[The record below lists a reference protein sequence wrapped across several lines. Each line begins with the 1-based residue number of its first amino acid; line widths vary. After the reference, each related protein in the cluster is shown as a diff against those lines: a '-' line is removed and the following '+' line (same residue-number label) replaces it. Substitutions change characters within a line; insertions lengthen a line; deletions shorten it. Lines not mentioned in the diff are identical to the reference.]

1 MPFEEIE
8 SRLAELNMLPLPP
21 VLYCRGGDK
30 TKDLAA
36 RLAQSGFPVAFLE
49 GGVLGWEAAGFTLER
64 PD

>member
-1 MPFEEIE
+1 
-8 SRLAELNMLPLPP
+8 

-30 TKDLAA
+30 TKELAA